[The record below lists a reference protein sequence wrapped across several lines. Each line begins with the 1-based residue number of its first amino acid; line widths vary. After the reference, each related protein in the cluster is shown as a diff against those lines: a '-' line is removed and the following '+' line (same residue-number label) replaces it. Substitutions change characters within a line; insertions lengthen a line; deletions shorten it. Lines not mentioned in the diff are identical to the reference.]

1 MTQLIS
7 STSSSSSVPNS
18 ESFYPTSKTH
28 SSLLFVLAQLP
39 IIGLAVALYLC
50 IRRDDP
56 HWKSSAG
63 VAIAGGLGLTAFAAV
78 LIYTLGYTFM
88 ALFHVIGLVAKN
100 IHQLASSCRNPLLVK
115 Q

>member
-7 STSSSSSVPNS
+7 STSSSSSVPNP
-18 ESFYPTSKTH
+18 EPFCPTSKTH

-39 IIGLAVALYLC
+39 IIGLVVACYLC
-50 IRRDDP
+50 VQRGP

>member
-7 STSSSSSVPNS
+7 STSSSSSVPNP
-18 ESFYPTSKTH
+18 EPFYPPSKPH

-39 IIGLAVALYLC
+39 IIGLAVACYLC
-50 IRRDDP
+50 IQRGP

-63 VAIAGGLGLTAFAAV
+63 VAIAGGLGLTALAAV

-88 ALFHVIGLVAKN
+88 ALFHAIGLMAQN
-100 IHQLASSCRNPLLVK
+100 IHQRASSCRNPFLVE

>member
-7 STSSSSSVPNS
+7 STSSSSSVPHS
-18 ESFYPTSKTH
+18 EPFCPPSKTH
-28 SSLLFVLAQLP
+28 SPPLFVLAQLP
-39 IIGLAVALYLC
+39 IIGLAVACYLC
-50 IRRDDP
+50 IQRGP

-63 VAIAGGLGLTAFAAV
+63 VAVAGGLGLTALAAV

-88 ALFHVIGLVAKN
+88 ALFHAIGLMAKN
-100 IHQLASSCRNPLLVK
+100 IHQRALCCRNPFLVE

>member
-1 MTQLIS
+1 MTQLMS

-18 ESFYPTSKTH
+18 EPFCPPSKTH
-28 SSLLFVLAQLP
+28 SPLLFVLAQLP
-39 IIGLAVALYLC
+39 IIGLAVACYLC
-50 IRRDDP
+50 IQRGP

-78 LIYTLGYTFM
+78 LIYTLGYAFM
-88 ALFHVIGLVAKN
+88 AIFYAIGLVAKN
-100 IHQLASSCRNPLLVK
+100 IHQRASSCRNPLLVE